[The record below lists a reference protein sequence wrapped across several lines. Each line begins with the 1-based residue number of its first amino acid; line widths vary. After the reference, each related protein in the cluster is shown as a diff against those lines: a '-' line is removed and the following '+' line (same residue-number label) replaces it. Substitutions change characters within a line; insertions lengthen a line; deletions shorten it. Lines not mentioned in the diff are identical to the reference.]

1 MLNLFKVPIN
11 LARLSKS
18 SRSAWT
24 DITVSVVS
32 IKLFIMNENIATPI
46 SRTNAIKNCS
56 NAFTGAKSPKPT
68 VDNEV
73 KE

>member
-1 MLNLFKVPIN
+1 
-11 LARLSKS
+11 
-18 SRSAWT
+18 
-24 DITVSVVS
+24 
-32 IKLFIMNENIATPI
+32 MNENIATPI